1 MMPAALGT
9 IVSQRLVAAN
19 RQARACN
26 APDDQSMS
34 DRRFFYVRL
43 RAFRHL
49 AGSGST

>member
-1 MMPAALGT
+1 MVPAALGT

-34 DRRFFYVRL
+34 DRRYP
-43 RAFRHL
+43 RAPSGLPVFHRVGL
-49 AGSGST
+49 A